1 MCVSPELVLRS
12 QMVCEK
18 KLLHSLDVRA
28 RMLRYLF
35 PDGRRAKS
43 GCEGCV
49 WSAMMLVAFRM
60 QHVI

>member
-1 MCVSPELVLRS
+1 MCISPDLVLTLA
-12 QMVCEK
+12 CEK

-49 WSAMMLVAFRM
+49 WSATMLVAFRM
-60 QHVI
+60 QNVI